1 MCSHWLRFSY
11 FYHET
16 RRVAV
21 FLGHTVDK
29 GLVIAEIAEYHAY
42 SRYNYRTYLKYLMMT
57 PVKVILQ
64 QWDLPF
70 LIYNVIMLLNE
81 WNIWSKAL
89 TQDPLWEKTKFNGL
103 KTDQSLILSILA
115 IVWVGV
121 RSTTRSTWTLP
132 LLSISVTG
140 IFSPSTLY
148 PVPGNILGTN
158 VCSILFTDKNLIF
171 SVKSRSY
178 NSTFADFQFT
188 LLLAKHT

>member
-1 MCSHWLRFSY
+1 
-11 FYHET
+11 
-16 RRVAV
+16 
-21 FLGHTVDK
+21 
-29 GLVIAEIAEYHAY
+29 
-42 SRYNYRTYLKYLMMT
+42 
-57 PVKVILQ
+57 
-64 QWDLPF
+64 
-70 LIYNVIMLLNE
+70 MLLNE

-89 TQDPLWEKTKFNGL
+89 TQDPLLEKTKFNGL